1 MQREPTP
8 FQWAIPDSLDVP
20 RDDLQVRLDFY
31 RDAIVMYVLE
41 NGVIHTRLVS
51 ALDVVGALTQDIALV
66 TDLLPAGVL
75 WWASSGSGNRV
86 ALWHPPRV
94 WKVALVVEP
103 LKPPLRMAL
112 PMPGLIFICVQGQP
126 PWVFAAKK
134 RPQHPQDQVYHAPL
148 FNVFRNG
155 QTCPGTH
162 KFPEDPGQIPESF
175 FMSFFSME
183 GDHRERSKR
192 YPDNLLKLW
201 QEIDGK
207 KRFPLGDLV
216 PLGKVEDIMK

>member
-1 MQREPTP
+1 MPGDE
-8 FQWAIPDSLDVP
+8 
-20 RDDLQVRLDFY
+20 LQVRLDFY
-31 RDAIVMYVLE
+31 RDAIVMHVLE
-41 NGVIHTRLVS
+41 KGIIHTSVVS
-51 ALDVVGALTQDIALV
+51 ALDIVGALTRELSLS

-75 WWASSGSGNRV
+75 WWTSSGGGNRV

-94 WKVALVVEP
+94 WKTALVVEP

-112 PMPGLIFICVQGQP
+112 PMPGLIFICAQGQP

-134 RPQHPQDQVYHAPL
+134 RPQHPQDQVYHAPM

-162 KFPEDPGQIPESF
+162 KFPEDLGQIPESF
-175 FMSFFSME
+175 FLSFFSME
-183 GDHRERSKR
+183 GDYRGRSKR
-192 YPDNLLKLW
+192 YSDSLLKLW

-216 PLGKVEDIMK
+216 PCGEVRDIMK